1 MAEKLKPCP
10 FCGRKMVFH
19 KNTYTNKYGKQVT
32 EQYYMHED
40 YDINKEE
47 SCILDDIDM
56 PFTIGA
62 GDARPDTG
70 YIGEYGE
77 KWNTRVAPHHN
88 ANTETCVC
96 CGAEIPEGRQ
106 VCPVCENGEDK

>member
-1 MAEKLKPCP
+1 MRDTELKPCP

-19 KNTYTNKYGKQVT
+19 KDTYTNKYGKQVT

-40 YDINKEE
+40 YDVSKED

-77 KWNTRVAPHHN
+77 KWNRRIQN
-88 ANTETCVC
+88 E
-96 CGAEIPEGRQ
+96 
-106 VCPVCENGEDK
+106 

>member
-1 MAEKLKPCP
+1 MTEKLKPRP

-19 KNTYTNKYGKQVT
+19 KDTHTNKYGKQVT

-40 YDINKEE
+40 YDINNEE

-56 PFTIGA
+56 PFIIGA

-77 KWNTRVAPHHN
+77 KWNRR
-88 ANTETCVC
+88 TE
-96 CGAEIPEGRQ
+96 
-106 VCPVCENGEDK
+106 K